1 MIDLNEFAKEVHA
14 NAVAHGWYDGGERTE
29 AEIFANIH
37 SEWSE
42 AFDAY
47 AHGLPWYYHK
57 CTDVAT
63 PGVIC
68 ESAEDCYVRKIGKSP
83 DMCFIKDMKPEG
95 IAVELIDGVIRILDF
110 VGYKNEKLNDMHKMT
125 LQEFPNSNEVYDE
138 TFCEMI
144 GGLHLNTADALCY
157 AKEDLNWECI
167 LFLDAIIARV
177 VLSVRK
183 QGLDPEKIMLE
194 KHEYNKT
201 RPYRHGGKVV

>member
-47 AHGLPWYYHK
+47 AHGLPWYYHH
-57 CTDVAT
+57 CGDPAT
-63 PGVIC
+63 KDRIC
-68 ESAEDCYVRKIGKSP
+68 EDFADCYSRKIGW
-83 DMCFIKDMKPEG
+83 DGDHCFMRNKKPEG

-110 VGYKNEKLNDMHKMT
+110 VGYMVSKGEKISACWPFVEIEENFCKLICVMHDLTHYARCFKCDT
-125 LQEFPNSNEVYDE
+125 EASLSLI
-138 TFCEMI
+138 I
-144 GGLHLNTADALCY
+144 GNVFGL
-157 AKEDLNWECI
+157 
-167 LFLDAIIARV
+167 
-177 VLSVRK
+177 VRK
-183 QGLDPEKIMLE
+183 MGLDPETIMIE

>member
-14 NAVAHGWYDGGERTE
+14 NAVAHGWYDKGERTE

-47 AHGLPWYYHK
+47 AHGEPWYYHN
-57 CTDVAT
+57 CGDPAT
-63 PGVIC
+63 KDEIC
-68 ESAEDCYVRKIGKSP
+68 EGFSDCYSRKIGW
-83 DMCFIKDMKPEG
+83 DGDHCFMRNKKPEG

-110 VGYKNEKLNDMHKMT
+110 VGYYNSKHNSKVVIKTQDAELDDWDMCKTICMLHDDTVEARQYARGVDNAKRIAGYLGSMIDIVFSTVVKM
-125 LQEFPNSNEVYDE
+125 
-138 TFCEMI
+138 
-144 GGLHLNTADALCY
+144 
-157 AKEDLNWECI
+157 
-167 LFLDAIIARV
+167 
-177 VLSVRK
+177 
-183 QGLDPEKIMLE
+183 GLDPEKIMIE

>member
-14 NAVAHGWYDGGERTE
+14 NAVAHGWYDKGERTE

-47 AHGLPWYYHK
+47 AHGEPWYYHS
-57 CTDVAT
+57 CGDPAT
-63 PGVIC
+63 KDEIC
-68 ESAEDCYVRKIGKSP
+68 EGFSDCYSRKIGW
-83 DMCFIKDMKPEG
+83 DGDHCFMRNKKPEG
-95 IAVELIDGVIRILDF
+95 IAVELIDGVIRILDY
-110 VGYKNEKLNDMHKMT
+110 VGYMASKGERLYIDNPFT
-125 LQEFPNSNEVYDE
+125 DE
-138 TFCEMI
+138 LGSFCELI
-144 GGLHLNTADALCY
+144 CFLHDLTHGARCY
-157 AKEDLNWECI
+157 VCDRDGTLS
-167 LFLDAIIARV
+167 AIITHIFETIK
-177 VLSVRK
+177 K

>member
-95 IAVELIDGVIRILDF
+95 IAVELIDGVIRILDYAGYLMKKGF
-110 VGYKNEKLNDMHKMT
+110 FPNPCRPIGYKQKEEDTVRSKDFCYNICALHDFTTYTMEDHENGK
-125 LQEFPNSNEVYDE
+125 YDRGLGL
-138 TFCEMI
+138 MI
-144 GGLHLNTADALCY
+144 FYVFTMVNTA
-157 AKEDLNWECI
+157 
-167 LFLDAIIARV
+167 
-177 VLSVRK
+177 
-183 QGLDPEKIMLE
+183 GLDPEKIMLE

>member
-47 AHGLPWYYHK
+47 AHGLPWYYHH
-57 CTDVAT
+57 CGDPAT
-63 PGVIC
+63 KDEIC
-68 ESAEDCYVRKIGKSP
+68 ESFDDCYSRKIGW
-83 DMCFIKDMKPEG
+83 DGDHCFMRNKKPEG
-95 IAVELIDGVIRILDF
+95 IAVELIDGVIRILDYA
-110 VGYKNEKLNDMHKMT
+110 GYLVEQGYNVNVAPSKDTAMDVATAIKEQD
-125 LQEFPNSNEVYDE
+125 
-138 TFCEMI
+138 FCSKI
-144 GGLHLNTADALCY
+144 CGLHTFTVDSREDGREDVITYGFDLIISFVFSMV
-157 AKEDLNWECI
+157 KE
-167 LFLDAIIARV
+167 
-177 VLSVRK
+177 

>member
-47 AHGLPWYYHK
+47 AHGLPWYYHN
-57 CTDVAT
+57 CGDPAT
-63 PGVIC
+63 KDEIC
-68 ESAEDCYVRKIGKSP
+68 ENLEECYSRKIGW
-83 DMCFIKDMKPEG
+83 DGDHCFMRNKKPEG

-110 VGYKNEKLNDMHKMT
+110 VGYFNSLHDKGEKIIIKMQPKEIIDFDICKIMCE
-125 LQEFPNSNEVYDE
+125 LHSNTTDAWYYMLDE
-138 TFCEMI
+138 IIIDSVNKF
-144 GGLHLNTADALCY
+144 
-157 AKEDLNWECI
+157 LNWNIETVFATI
-167 LFLDAIIARV
+167 ERH
-177 VLSVRK
+177 
-183 QGLDPEKIMLE
+183 GLDPEKIMLE

>member
-14 NAVAHGWYDGGERTE
+14 NAVAHGWYDNGERSE

-47 AHGLPWYYHK
+47 AHGLPWYCHH
-57 CTDVAT
+57 CGDPAT
-63 PGVIC
+63 KDEIC
-68 ESAEDCYVRKIGKSP
+68 ENFADCYSRKIGW
-83 DMCFIKDMKPEG
+83 DGDHCFLRNKKPEG

-110 VGYKNEKLNDMHKMT
+110 VGYYKEKHNSEAKIIYKTHETAGLNWDISELISWLHELT
-125 LQEFPNSNEVYDE
+125 VE
-138 TFCEMI
+138 TFRLAR
-144 GGLHLNTADALCY
+144 G
-157 AKEDLNWECI
+157 
-167 LFLDAIIARV
+167 FLDMTIANCTTIIALVFGV
-177 VLSVRK
+177 VAK
-183 QGLDPEKIMLE
+183 MGLDPEKIMIE

>member
-14 NAVAHGWYDGGERTE
+14 NAVAHGWYDNGERSE

-47 AHGLPWYYHK
+47 AHGLPWYYHH
-57 CTDVAT
+57 CGDPAT
-63 PGVIC
+63 KDEIC
-68 ESAEDCYVRKIGKSP
+68 EGFSDCYSRKIGW
-83 DMCFIKDMKPEG
+83 DGDHCFMRNKKPEG

-110 VGYKNEKLNDMHKMT
+110 VGYQNSKIPEKHRIKVELSEKPQDT
-125 LQEFPNSNEVYDE
+125 D
-138 TFCEMI
+138 FCRLI
-144 GGLHLNTADALCY
+144 CLLHLNTADAMVY
-157 AKEDLNWECI
+157 ARRFELKTLGMYICG
-167 LFLDAIIARV
+167 IIESAFAMV
-177 VLSVRK
+177 EK
-183 QGLDPEKIMLE
+183 MGLDPEAIMLE

>member
-47 AHGLPWYYHK
+47 AHGRPWYYHK
-57 CTDVAT
+57 CTDTAT

-83 DMCFIKDMKPEG
+83 DMCFIKDAKPEG
-95 IAVELIDGVIRILDF
+95 IAVELIDGVIRILDYA
-110 VGYKNEKLNDMHKMT
+110 GYCKAENFDDPLKGFQYNEFGEITD
-125 LQEFPNSNEVYDE
+125 FCNE
-138 TFCEMI
+138 I
-144 GGLHLNTADALCY
+144 NRLHGWTADARRHSML
-157 AKEDLNWECI
+157 KPMSESI
-167 LFLDAIIARV
+167 KTIINRV
-177 VLSVRK
+177 FITVRAM
-183 QGLDPEKIMLE
+183 GLDPEKIMIE

>member
-47 AHGLPWYYHK
+47 AHGEPNYYHI
-57 CTDVAT
+57 CGDPAT
-63 PGVIC
+63 KDEIC
-68 ESAEDCYVRKIGKSP
+68 EKFEECYSRKIGW
-83 DMCFIKDMKPEG
+83 DGDHCFMRNKKPEG
-95 IAVELIDGVIRILDF
+95 VAVELIDGVIRILDY
-110 VGYKNEKLNDMHKMT
+110 VGYYKEKR
-125 LQEFPNSNEVYDE
+125 NSE
-138 TFCEMI
+138 
-144 GGLHLNTADALCY
+144 
-157 AKEDLNWECI
+157 AKIILGTYTTSSLNWSISEIVSWLHEMTVETHC
-167 LFLDAIIARV
+167 LARGFLDMAIANCSSIITLV
-177 VLSVRK
+177 FEFVTK
-183 QGLDPEKIMLE
+183 MGLDPEKIMLE

>member
-57 CTDVAT
+57 CGDPAT
-63 PGVIC
+63 KDEIC
-68 ESAEDCYVRKIGKSP
+68 ENFTDCYSRKIGW
-83 DMCFIKDMKPEG
+83 DGDHCFMRNKKPEG

-110 VGYKNEKLNDMHKMT
+110 VGYYKEKHNQKIVIETPDANS
-125 LQEFPNSNEVYDE
+125 PNWDLCK
-138 TFCEMI
+138 TICM
-144 GGLHLNTADALCY
+144 LHDDTAEARHYARGTADAELITAY
-157 AKEDLNWECI
+157 
-167 LFLDAIIARV
+167 FGSIIEIV
-177 VLSVRK
+177 FMTVEK
-183 QGLDPEKIMLE
+183 YGLDPEKIMLE

>member
-14 NAVAHGWYDGGERTE
+14 NAVAHGWYDKGERTE

-47 AHGLPWYYHK
+47 AHGEPWYYHH
-57 CTDVAT
+57 CGDPAT
-63 PGVIC
+63 KEEIC
-68 ESAEDCYVRKIGKSP
+68 EGFSDCYSRKIGW
-83 DMCFIKDMKPEG
+83 DGDHCFMRNKKPEG
-95 IAVELIDGVIRILDF
+95 IAVELIDGVIRILDY
-110 VGYKNEKLNDMHKMT
+110 VGYV
-125 LQEFPNSNEVYDE
+125 NSPDLRISIVYPCE
-138 TFCEMI
+138 EPEEGFCESI
-144 GGLHLNTADALCY
+144 CALHDMTHCARCY
-157 AKEDLNWECI
+157 SCDRDKSLS
-167 LFLDAIIARV
+167 IIVSESFRIIK
-177 VLSVRK
+177 K